1 MKDLKNIYEVVDFV
15 IECLEKSD
23 GEAID
28 NLWEAGI
35 QVSKW
40 NEQVTSD
47 GERAVRLIA
56 NAYTIMVKN
65 KKLTAKLRK
74 QNQQARK

>member
-47 GERAVRLIA
+47 GEEAVRLISS
-56 NAYTIMVKN
+56 AYTAMVKN

-74 QNQQARK
+74 QNRGTK